1 MKRKREEEPFTTSQR
16 PPTPSS
22 QAINV
27 ELNQFF
33 LDILCEFRPVSPYLL
48 HSPPLFLLSAHLP
61 ILPRRC
67 FFLLCC
73 PGNLRTYSVFFLLR
87 RRYSV
92 ARPPFP
98 SVFQKKGKEEMPP
111 EIGGNEILA
120 MKKRKK
126 RREKDFRGGTFCYKS
141 FWLRAVQTV
150 LRRSSNLD
158 NCLRESIRAFS
169 LFTRAQGRRSEGN
182 ITAKGLIAAAS

>member
-1 MKRKREEEPFTTSQR
+1 
-16 PPTPSS
+16 
-22 QAINV
+22 
-27 ELNQFF
+27 
-33 LDILCEFRPVSPYLL
+33 
-48 HSPPLFLLSAHLP
+48 
-61 ILPRRC
+61 
-67 FFLLCC
+67 
-73 PGNLRTYSVFFLLR
+73 
-87 RRYSV
+87 
-92 ARPPFP
+92 
-98 SVFQKKGKEEMPP
+98 MPP

-158 NCLRESIRAFS
+158 NCLRENIRAFS
-169 LFTRAQGRRSEGN
+169 LFTRDQGRRSEGN